1 MNFDS
6 QRVFEINRA
15 PLHLFSMSMMVKIV
29 RRRNMATLDEDSSIL
44 FPSLTK

>member
-15 PLHLFSMSMMVKIV
+15 PLHLFSMSDMLK
-29 RRRNMATLDEDSSIL
+29 SINGGML
-44 FPSLTK
+44 RKSTPILPAYP